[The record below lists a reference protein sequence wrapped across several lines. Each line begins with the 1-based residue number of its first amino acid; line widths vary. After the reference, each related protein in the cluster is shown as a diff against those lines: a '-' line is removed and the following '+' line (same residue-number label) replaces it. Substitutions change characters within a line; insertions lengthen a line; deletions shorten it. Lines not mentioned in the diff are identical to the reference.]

1 MNYQGTEMS
10 DALSVSE
17 IYTVLRP
24 DLVKSFPGR
33 GEAHPFPEIIFI
45 SCGQNAL
52 LIDGKEFFLSQGQMI
67 IYAPNSF
74 HEASLNHPPV
84 QADAA
89 ILTFAANS
97 EILPTLY
104 NRVITLSPRQ
114 QQMLNAII
122 DEGVEYFCGRD
133 PKEGIGGMML
143 KDGINPSQLWGLKKQ
158 IEFFLIDVYKTDT
171 EKAPPSRREI
181 RYEEDF
187 ERTDAFLRAHL
198 TEVLTLEEIAAACL
212 MSVSKLKLLFREKA
226 HMGPIN
232 YLILLRIEEAKRLM
246 RESDL
251 SLTQIAEQV
260 GFTSLHYFS
269 RMFKKVT
276 GMAPSQYGKER

>member
-1 MNYQGTEMS
+1 MAYMGTILS

-24 DLVKSFPGR
+24 DLTVHFPGH
-33 GEAHPFPEIIFI
+33 GESHPFPEIIYL
-45 SCGQNAL
+45 SRGQHTL
-52 LIDGKEFFLSQGQMI
+52 LIDQKDYTFCEGQMI

-74 HEASLNHPPV
+74 HQASLNHPPV

-89 ILTFAANS
+89 ILTFSASS

-114 QQMLNAII
+114 QQILNAII

-133 PKEGIGGMML
+133 PKEGIGGMIL
-143 KDGINPSQLWGLKKQ
+143 KEGVDPSQLWGLKKQ
-158 IEFFLIDVYKTDT
+158 IELFLIDVYKTDT
-171 EKAPPSRREI
+171 ERTPSSRREI

-187 ERTDAFLRAHL
+187 ERTVTFLRAHL
-198 TEVLTLEEIAAACL
+198 TEVLTLEQIAAACL

>member
-1 MNYQGTEMS
+1 MAYMGTILS

-24 DLVKSFPGR
+24 DLTVHFPGH
-33 GEAHPFPEIIFI
+33 GESHPFPEIIYL
-45 SCGQNAL
+45 SRGPHTL
-52 LIDGKEFFLSQGQMI
+52 LIDQKDYTFCEGQMI

-74 HEASLNHPPV
+74 HQASLNHPPV

-89 ILTFAANS
+89 ILTFSASS

-104 NRVITLSPRQ
+104 NRVITLTQKQR
-114 QQMLNAII
+114 QMLNAII
-122 DEGVEYFCGRD
+122 DEGVQYFCNRD
-133 PKEGIGGMML
+133 PNCGISGMAL
-143 KDGINPSQLWGLKKQ
+143 KPGVTPPELWGLKKQ
-158 IEFFLIDVYKTDT
+158 IEFFLIDVYKTDA
-171 EKAPPSRREI
+171 EQAPLSKKEI
-181 RYEEDF
+181 RHEEDF
-187 ERTDAFLRAHL
+187 ERTVAYLREHL
-198 TEVLTLEEIAAACL
+198 AEPLSLEQISAACL

-232 YLILLRIEEAKRLM
+232 YLIFLRIEEAKRLM

-276 GMAPSQYGKER
+276 GMAPSQYGKGK